1 MRRTNIGIYGRT
13 NSGKS
18 TLINKLTGQSIAI
31 VSEQAGTTTDPVKK
45 SIEIFGIGPVV
56 LIDTAGI
63 DDTSDLGK
71 KRVEKTYQTL
81 KEIDCA
87 LLVITGNQFGTPEQ
101 HLIEQF
107 KEYAVPFVIVHNKA
121 DETALDDTLRQSIEN
136 QYLTKILI
144 FSTLQNNPQVIVEA
158 LKKAIPES
166 AYKKASMLSG
176 LVKPNDVVVLVT
188 PIDDEAPEGRL
199 ILPQVMAI
207 RDTLDNDCICVV
219 LKETNLQQYFDTM
232 PRPDMVVT
240 DSQAF
245 AMVSKIVPDEV
256 PLTSF
261 SILLARLRG
270 DFENYL
276 KGTPH
281 LAELKDG
288 DKILMLESCTHEI
301 SCGDIGR
308 VKLPALIRKFT
319 GKDIQFDYVAGLAPI
334 EHIEQYAMAIQC
346 GGCVATRKQLLNRT
360 DLAVKAGIPISNYG
374 MAIAFMIGIFERA
387 LTPGPSPRRRGESCN
402 ENNNSTNKQINNSTN
417 EIQS

>member
-1 MRRTNIGIYGRT
+1 MPRDLKPHIGIYGRT

-18 TLINKLTGQSIAI
+18 SLINKLTGQNIAI
-31 VSEQAGTTTDPVKK
+31 VSNQAGTTTDPVKK

-63 DDTSDLGK
+63 DDASELGK

-87 LLVITGNQFGTPEQ
+87 ILVIADNQFGEPETKI
-101 HLIEQF
+101 IEQF
-107 KEYAVPFVIVHNKA
+107 KEL
-121 DETALDDTLRQSIEN
+121 ALPYILVNNLFGGVARTDAININVLKDD
-136 QYLTKILI
+136 
-144 FSTLQNNPQVIVEA
+144 LQPVVDA

-166 AYKKASMLSG
+166 AYKKVSMLGDLIQSG
-176 LVKPNDVVVLVT
+176 ELVLLVT
-188 PIDDEAPEGRL
+188 PIDAEAPEGRL

-207 RDTLDNDCICVV
+207 RDALDNDCICTV
-219 LKETNLQQYFDTM
+219 LKETNLKQYFDSNM
-232 PRPDMVVT
+232 PLPSLVVT

-245 AMVSKIVPDEV
+245 AMVSKTVPENV
-256 PLTSF
+256 RLTSF

-281 LAELKDG
+281 LAQLQDG

-308 VKLPALIRKFT
+308 VKLPNLIRKFT
-319 GKDIQFDYVAGLAPI
+319 GKNIQFDYVSGLTPI
-334 EHIEQYAMAIQC
+334 NKIEQYAMAIQC
-346 GGCVATRKQLLNRT
+346 GGCVATRKQLFNRT
-360 DLAVKAGIPISNYG
+360 NLAVQVGIPISNYG
-374 MAIAFMIGIFERA
+374 MAIAFMTGIFARA
-387 LTPGPSPRRRGESCN
+387 TALFPS
-402 ENNNSTNKQINNSTN
+402 KF
-417 EIQS
+417 

>member
-1 MRRTNIGIYGRT
+1 MAKDLKPHIGIYGRT

-18 TLINKLTGQSIAI
+18 TLINKLTGQPIAI

-45 SIEIFGIGPVV
+45 SIEIFGIGPVI

-63 DDTSDLGK
+63 DDTSELGK
-71 KRVEKTYQTL
+71 QRVEKTFQTL

-87 LLVITGNQFGTPEQ
+87 VLVIADNRFGEPE
-101 HLIEQF
+101 EEMVNRF
-107 KEYAVPFVIVHNKA
+107 KEYSVPFVVVHNKS
-121 DETALDDTLRQSIEN
+121 DEWPLDVSLQH
-136 QYLTKILI
+136 YLETHYQLKAID
-144 FSTLQNNPQVIVEA
+144 FSTRYDDPQPIVEA
-158 LKKAIPES
+158 LKTAIPES
-166 AYKKASMLSG
+166 AYKKVSMLGG

-188 PIDDEAPEGRL
+188 PIDAEAPEGRL

-207 RDTLDNDCICVV
+207 RNALDNDCICTV
-219 LKETNLQQYFDTM
+219 LKETNLKQYFDANM
-232 PRPDMVVT
+232 PRPSLVVT

-245 AMVSKIVPDEV
+245 AMVSQIVPEDV
-256 PLTSF
+256 RLTSF

-281 LAELKDG
+281 LADLKDG
-288 DKILMLESCTHEI
+288 DKVLMLESCTHEI

-319 GKDIQFDYVAGLAPI
+319 GKNIQFDYVSGLTPI

-346 GGCVATRKQLLNRT
+346 GGCVATRKQLFNRT
-360 DLAVKAGIPISNYG
+360 NLAVKAGIPISNYG
-374 MAIAFMIGIFERA
+374 MAIAFMTGVFYRSIQIF
-387 LTPGPSPRRRGESCN
+387 N
-402 ENNNSTNKQINNSTN
+402 Q
-417 EIQS
+417 